1 MGIYVKQPLKLTHNS
16 NMLCSSIKHDWCRY
30 FHRGSGSCLGFLG
43 NERGV
48 IWSCKMIAFE
58 NGIAISHNFDRTE
71 MESRGTNT
79 FSEAACSGDV
89 PFCPM
94 KCFLGWTLT
103 QVRSSSSTFYLL
115 VYLFSCCTQEQ
126 VGDMINFCWHLLNS
140 CHFFHCEIIEILKN
154 SNKLETHA
162 LKKTWDAAALYH
174 SF

>member
-79 FSEAACSGDV
+79 FSEAALQWRCA
-89 PFCPM
+89 
-94 KCFLGWTLT
+94 FLPYETFPWVDTD
-103 QVRSSSSTFYLL
+103 SSEIL
-115 VYLFSCCTQEQ
+115 QQ
-126 VGDMINFCWHLLNS
+126 HLLPAGLFVLMLHTRAGWWHDKLLLASFKQLPSFSLWN
-140 CHFFHCEIIEILKN
+140 HRNIEK
-154 SNKLETHA
+154 
-162 LKKTWDAAALYH
+162 
-174 SF
+174 

>member
-1 MGIYVKQPLKLTHNS
+1 
-16 NMLCSSIKHDWCRY
+16 
-30 FHRGSGSCLGFLG
+30 
-43 NERGV
+43 
-48 IWSCKMIAFE
+48 MIDADTFTGDLDPAWDFE
-58 NGIAISHNFDRTE
+58 AMRE
-71 MESRGTNT
+71 EW
-79 FSEAACSGDV
+79 SEAARWLPLRMALQFLITLTGLKWRAGERTHSPRLPCSGDV

-94 KCFLGWTLT
+94 KRFLGWTLT

-140 CHFFHCEIIEILKN
+140 CHLFHCEIIEILKN